1 MLSQS
6 MPVMFVPHGGG
17 PLPLMGDAS
26 HAALARYIREL
37 PSGEATPE
45 AIVMISAHWEEDK
58 VHVANGTTPDM
69 VFDYYGFPA
78 DTYAYRYPAPGA
90 PVLASDIAES
100 LREAGIDVQLNPQ
113 RGFDHGT
120 FVPLLMMYPEADIPV
135 VQVSLVNHLDPEAHI
150 ALGEALAPF
159 REKGALIIGSGMSF
173 HNMRAF
179 FEPSLHVEEQSERF
193 DRWLW
198 ETLVSPNYSWQER
211 RERLANWHHAPHAR
225 YCHPREEHL
234 IPLLVCFGA
243 AKQTAAA
250 ERNFDAYLMGTK
262 ISGFIWH

>member
-1 MLSQS
+1 MTSQP

-26 HAALARYIREL
+26 HAALATYIRAL
-37 PSGEATPE
+37 ASGETRPN
-45 AIVMISAHWEEDK
+45 AIVVISAHWEEDH
-58 VHVANGTTPDM
+58 VHVSNGTTPDM

-90 PVLASDIAES
+90 PVLAGEIAAA
-100 LREAGIDVQLNPQ
+100 LAAAKIDVQLNPQ
-113 RGFDHGT
+113 RGYDHGT

-135 VQVSLVNHLDPEAHI
+135 VQVSLMKHLDPEAHLK
-150 ALGEALAPF
+150 LGEALAPL
-159 REKGALIIGSGMSF
+159 REKGVLILGSGMSF

-179 FEPSLHVEEQSERF
+179 FEPSPQVEEQSEQF

-198 ETLVSPNYSWQER
+198 ETLVNPEYGWEER
-211 RERLANWHHAPHAR
+211 RARLANWQQAPHAR
-225 YCHPREEHL
+225 FCHPREEHL

-243 AKQTAAA
+243 AKETAVA
-250 ERNFDAYLMGTK
+250 ERNFDAYLMGSK